1 MTNPTTAEDALA
13 QFKHRMGQIVDDL
26 HDINRE
32 LGQVD
37 LLRIAF
43 RIREALRKTKSL
55 LDGNVAI
62 LFEGQP
68 SSVPEDL
75 YSHISYAEGHIRKA
89 LSDEYDFDVIKK
101 HLRMATALAEYA
113 VQGVAAAVDELR

>member
-1 MTNPTTAEDALA
+1 
-13 QFKHRMGQIVDDL
+13 MGQIVEDL
-26 HDINRE
+26 HEINRE

-43 RIREALRKTKSL
+43 RIREALRRTRSL

-68 SSVPEDL
+68 ASVPEDL
-75 YSHISYAEGHIRKA
+75 YNHISYAEGHIRTA
-89 LSDEYDFDVIKK
+89 LAEEYDFDVIKK

-113 VQGVAAAVDELR
+113 VEGVAAAVDNLR